1 MKCEDAYLF
10 HENFE
15 VHGNNTLKLTEDDD
29 IIFDGFFKF
38 LETRIPTL
46 EAETEAKIYK
56 VEIAS
61 KNVTEKQTFIK
72 TASSVL
78 HEIADILDEDFPLNG
93 INQLEQLKDKIVLAR
108 SMGLKLKHD
117 EPRKIDGD
125 RLKRWIYESAKE
137 WENGI
142 DNDQMRY
149 NIYITALTWARMPYT
164 DVSDMKSGDYLY
176 KRWWEFWKK

>member
-1 MKCEDAYLF
+1 
-10 HENFE
+10 
-15 VHGNNTLKLTEDDD
+15 
-29 IIFDGFFKF
+29 
-38 LETRIPTL
+38 
-46 EAETEAKIYK
+46 
-56 VEIAS
+56 
-61 KNVTEKQTFIK
+61 
-72 TASSVL
+72 
-78 HEIADILDEDFPLNG
+78 
-93 INQLEQLKDKIVLAR
+93 
-108 SMGLKLKHD
+108 LKHD